1 MYYQEQQEAKEVDC
15 ENREIETE
23 ERKEEKNPVQSIH
36 RDEKKLRIDPKVN
49 WLAMQEQQP
58 AISNLLR
65 ARNVFSLIYTCLVG
79 FFFPICDLTLSSSYH
94 KYRFAFSL
102 LSFKMRTHNWRHAF
116 TRNVQLSLNDTW
128 LFIILVQIIDSTSAE
143 GREKKM
149 HTHTHTS

>member
-1 MYYQEQQEAKEVDC
+1 MRKQRDRDRRAQR
-15 ENREIETE
+15 REKSGTIYPPR
-23 ERKEEKNPVQSIH
+23 RKKIAHRSQS
-36 RDEKKLRIDPKVN
+36 E
-49 WLAMQEQQP
+49 LACNARAAARHIQ
-58 AISNLLR
+58 SS

-102 LSFKMRTHNWRHAF
+102 LSFNMRTHNWRHAF

-143 GREKKM
+143 GREKNA
-149 HTHTHTS
+149 HSHTHTS